1 MENVTFY
8 VLKALSLLL
17 ILKKNSKTVFRQL
30 DFRKS
35 NNHKSQH

>member
-1 MENVTFY
+1 MENVILC

-17 ILKKNSKTVFRQL
+17 ILRKNSKTVFRQL
-30 DFRKS
+30 DFRKG